1 MLALV
6 EDNLFQRVMSVVF
19 ALPILA
25 LILCCA
31 NAQQYQFFVMCIMLL
46 SAREWGRLAGCDVS
60 AFAVA
65 VLSVLAA
72 IWLLPLLYIEY
83 QLYLLFFMCVL
94 LLLGSVPALL
104 TLFKIDRALV
114 VYEVPGFWLL
124 IGVFLHMA
132 LAYSFV
138 LIREVAMGLFVS
150 LLVSIWI
157 NDIGAYA
164 MGRCLGKTS
173 VTVLSPNKTLEGF
186 WGGAF
191 SLWLFII
198 LVLRYVPEGLFI
210 ATWFNGLPSWLF
222 FLFTFMSAVALST
235 IYLTGDVF
243 ESALKRR
250 ARVKDSGNFLP
261 GHGGILD
268 RLDSMFLSVPW
279 ILLCVLYHQIS

>member
-6 EDNLFQRVMSVVF
+6 DDNLFQRVMSVVF
-19 ALPILA
+19 AVPILA
-25 LILCCA
+25 LILCYA
-31 NAQQYQFFVMCIMLL
+31 SAQQYQFFVMCIMLL
-46 SAREWGRLAGCDVS
+46 SAKEWGRLAGYDVS
-60 AFAVA
+60 ASVVV
-65 VLSVLAA
+65 VLGTLAG
-72 IWLLPLLYIEY
+72 IWLLPLLYVEY

-94 LLLGSVPALL
+94 LLLGSVPAFL

-114 VYEVPGFWLL
+114 VYERPIFWLL
-124 IGVFLHMA
+124 TGVLLHMA

-138 LIREVAMGLFVS
+138 LIREVVMGLFIS

-164 MGRCLGKTS
+164 IGRCVGKTS

-186 WGGAF
+186 WGGAL

-198 LVLRYVPEGLFI
+198 LMLRYVPETFFI
-210 ATWFNGLPSWLF
+210 ATWFNGLPVWLF
-222 FLFTFMSAVALST
+222 LLLTLMFAVALSA

-250 ARVKDSGNFLP
+250 ASVEDSGNFLP
-261 GHGGILD
+261 GHGGMLD